1 LGVQRLRLIEDI
13 VFQEGSESDR
23 GALSAFRN
31 HVEMSAG
38 SHCVYIFSLADS
50 QIPYPSQ
57 PGSVIYIGE
66 AGRTVAPS
74 GGRFTGHISKS
85 LTIGNN
91 YTLNRTVSV
100 YYHGGHK
107 LRLRIFRLD
116 SCETAASRKA
126 VERRLIAAHVAR
138 FGAQPMG
145 QGTTGPSYTPK
156 AISRLAITPEEDAT
170 IALVALPER
179 TPNAS
184 QFKR

>member
-1 LGVQRLRLIEDI
+1 M
-13 VFQEGSESDR
+13 FQEGSRSDR
-23 GALSAFRN
+23 AALSAFRN
-31 HVEMSAG
+31 HVELSAG
-38 SHCVYIFSLADS
+38 THCVYIFSLAEL

-66 AGRTVAPS
+66 AGRTVGPS
-74 GGRFTGHISKS
+74 GGRFAGHISKS

-107 LRLRIFRLD
+107 LQLRIFKLD
-116 SCETAASRKA
+116 SCETAAGRRT
-126 VERRLIAAHVAR
+126 VEGRLIAAHVAR

-156 AISRLAITPEEDAT
+156 AISRLAITPEEDVA
-170 IALVALPER
+170 IALTALPDK
-179 TPNAS
+179 PPGVD
-184 QFKR
+184 